1 MQFIGNKG
9 RVSLLTGL
17 SLFGICALLA
27 CTPPNQSTIH
37 PAERSPAPA
46 QAAPKA
52 QETRIS
58 KATNHEPV
66 VDVVAAQA
74 TDQDPGHLT
83 ARKPSDP
90 EPVERAQVA
99 PSLDAHP
106 HEPTDAEVEE
116 LLLAAENGNA
126 GDLLDVIDLQTQEK
140 RPWELS
146 AQGPPSELD
155 YEEQVQSALYQAYA
169 IEPDSKAVGR
179 PNRGHLQNGEPLP
192 ANPELYTIRRRNAA
206 YASSHTALQVVTA
219 FRNFRRDTGY
229 QGKILIADISPKK
242 GGKYRMHHSHQT
254 GRDLDILMPLQPGH
268 TQWGKNID
276 WDTTWALVRAF
287 LETKEVEY
295 VFLDYKIQKHL
306 HAAAQRA
313 GEHPEKL
320 KGLISWPVGIWNKT
334 IIRDSPGHWAHFHV
348 RIKCG
353 PTETRC
359 RSFH

>member
-1 MQFIGNKG
+1 MKFLGNNS
-9 RVSLLTGL
+9 RVHLLTGL
-17 SLFGICALLA
+17 SLFGASALLA
-27 CTPPNQSTIH
+27 CSPTHSSTTPP
-37 PAERSPAPA
+37 PEPVPVPAPA
-46 QAAPKA
+46 QPAPKSLDSKTNTEAPPKQESVVLPAAPREKA
-52 QETRIS
+52 
-58 KATNHEPV
+58 PV
-66 VDVVAAQA
+66 
-74 TDQDPGHLT
+74 QDPGPL
-83 ARKPSDP
+83 
-90 EPVERAQVA
+90 AQQA
-99 PSLDAHP
+99 PSLEPDI
-106 HEPTDAEVEE
+106 HEPTDAEIEE
-116 LLLAAENGNA
+116 LLLAAENGDA
-126 GDLLDVIDLQTQEK
+126 DLLDVIDLQTQEK
-140 RPWELS
+140 RPWELSQSGPVLS

-155 YEEQVQSALYQAYA
+155 YEEQVQSALYHAYA

-192 ANPELYTIRRRNAA
+192 LNPELYTIRRRNAA

-219 FRNFRRDTGY
+219 FRNFRQDTGY
-229 QGKILIADISPKK
+229 QGKILIADISPKE